1 MAVQSLHLQ
10 NFTVFADARFDLCP
24 GVNVLLGENGTG
36 KSHALKAAYAMG
48 RTLSKNRGEHSEG
61 ESLLFKAG
69 RLFEGVFALDHGAL
83 ARLEHR
89 RNQRAWVVDYERGH
103 HSARLEVQH
112 GNGYVGPMAWHF
124 DLAPIFLPPRE
135 VLSMY
140 PNFRNL
146 YEKYELAFDAT
157 YYDLVV
163 TLGDPVRRK
172 QPDWVQAIVSQLES
186 PLGGK
191 VVRQGDRFFVQKVD
205 GELEIS
211 LEAEGLRKL
220 ATVLQLLYVGALEP
234 GCLLLWD
241 EPEAN
246 MNPRLVL
253 VMKELLLSL
262 ARAGV
267 QILLATHDYL
277 LSRELS
283 LAAEYEGA
291 GDLVRFFC
299 LHKPTPDAPVQ
310 VESGATL
317 SDLPHDPLVAEFSA
331 QYDRQAALFNR
342 PPPTAP
348 ASVPAA
354 SPPKRPR
361 TDSDR
366 SRRAASR
373 FKRALPLVQ
382 RLSFQPRDF

>member
-36 KSHALKAAYAMG
+36 KSHALKAVYAMG
-48 RTLSKNRGEHSEG
+48 RTLSQNRGKPSEKD
-61 ESLLFKAG
+61 SLLFRAG
-69 RLFEGVFALDHGAL
+69 KLFQGVFAVGTDGL

-89 RNQRAWVVDYERGH
+89 RNERPWVVEYKRGDDH
-103 HSARLEVQH
+103 AHLEVKH
-112 GNGYVGPMAWHF
+112 GHIFVGPMKWHF
-124 DLAPIFLPPRE
+124 ELAPIFLPPRE

-146 YEKYELAFDAT
+146 YEKYELSFDET
-157 YYDLVV
+157 YYDLIVA
-163 TLGDPVRRK
+163 LGDPVRRK
-172 QPDWVQAIVSQLES
+172 QPTWVQKIVASLEAQ
-186 PLGGK
+186 LGGK
-191 VVRQGDRFFVQKVD
+191 VILKGERFFIAKAE

-220 ATVLQLLYVGALEP
+220 ATVLQLLYVGAIEP
-234 GCLLLWD
+234 GGLLLWD

-267 QILLATHDYL
+267 QIVLATHDYL

-299 LHKPTPDAPVQ
+299 LHKPQPNAAVQ

-317 SDLPHDPLVAEFSA
+317 SELPHDPIVAEFSA

-342 PPPTAP
+342 PP
-348 ASVPAA
+348 A
-354 SPPKRPR
+354 SPSPETGSPTRKRR
-361 TDSDR
+361 RQTR
-366 SRRAASR
+366 S
-373 FKRALPLVQ
+373 
-382 RLSFQPRDF
+382 

>member
-1 MAVQSLHLQ
+1 MAVQSLRLQ

-48 RTLSKNRGEHSEG
+48 RTLSKNRGEHSEK

-69 RLFEGVFALDHGAL
+69 RLFEGVFAVDHGAL
-83 ARLEHR
+83 ANLEHR
-89 RNQRAWVVDYERGH
+89 RNQQAWVVDYEREDGWAH
-103 HSARLEVQH
+103 LEVRH
-112 GNGYVGPMAWHF
+112 GAIYDGPMVWRFA
-124 DLAPIFLPPRE
+124 LAPIFLPPRE

-172 QPDWVQAIVSQLES
+172 QPDWVQAIVSRLEAQ
-186 PLGGK
+186 LGGK
-191 VVRQGDRFFVQKVD
+191 VVRKGEQFVVQKAD

-220 ATVLQLLYVGALEP
+220 ATLLQLLYVGALEP
-234 GCLLLWD
+234 GGMLLWD

-246 MNPRLVL
+246 MNPRLL
-253 VMKELLLSL
+253 LLMKELLLSL

-291 GDLVRFFC
+291 GGLVRFFC

-348 ASVPAA
+348 ASAPVA
-354 SPPKRPR
+354 SPPTPPRLARKPRRRPQ
-361 TDSDR
+361 S
-366 SRRAASR
+366 
-373 FKRALPLVQ
+373 
-382 RLSFQPRDF
+382 

>member
-10 NFTVFADARFDLCP
+10 NFTVFADSRFDLCP

-48 RTLSKNRGEHSEG
+48 RTLSQNHSELG
-61 ESLLFKAG
+61 LQAPSGLSILRAEARFKA
-69 RLFEGVFALDHGAL
+69 VFHVGGGSDRDAL

-89 RNQRAWVVDYERGH
+89 RNEKPWRVQYQQGDVLA
-103 HSARLEVQH
+103 SLEVTGGKLLV
-112 GNGYVGPMAWHF
+112 GNMRDPIQP
-124 DLAPIFLPPRE
+124 APVFLPPRE

-191 VVRQGDRFFVQKVD
+191 VVRQGDRFFVQKAD

-267 QILLATHDYL
+267 QIMLATHDYL

-291 GDLVRFFC
+291 GELVRFFC

-354 SPPKRPR
+354 SPPASARPAR
-361 TDSDR
+361 KP
-366 SRRAASR
+366 RRRPQS
-373 FKRALPLVQ
+373 
-382 RLSFQPRDF
+382 